1 MDKPKDNKKDNGEK
15 RSSHRRGSSFPRS
28 KPEFD
33 QKILNI
39 RRVTRV
45 VAGGRRF
52 SFSVALVA
60 GDKKGSVGLG
70 LGKAGDTALA
80 INKAVRNAKKNI
92 VKLNLTK
99 TMSIPH
105 ELSAKFS
112 SSKVMLIPNKGRGL
126 VAGSVIRDIVK
137 LSGMKDVTGKIISN
151 SKNKLNNAKAVIQA
165 LSTISSK
172 YTKPIP
178 YEIADAV
185 IAKNILP
192 EKDII
197 NNKKDRIVGR
207 GGRHGKTSGRGGKGQ
222 TARSGNKRRPELRDI
237 IKRLPKNRG
246 YQFKS
251 IQKSFIL
258 QGGQKALPGEKF
270 SEIRNR
276 LNIKGKKIK
285 LK

>member
-1 MDKPKDNKKDNGEK
+1 MENTKDNNNRGK
-15 RSSHRRGSSFPRS
+15 RVGGRRGSSFGRV

-80 INKAVRNAKKNI
+80 INKAVRNAKKNM
-92 VKLNLTK
+92 VRLNLTK

-112 SSKVMLIPNKGRGL
+112 SSRVVLIPNKGRGL

-151 SKNKLNNAKAVIQA
+151 SKNKLNNAKAVMKA
-165 LSTISSK
+165 LSVISSK
-172 YTKPIP
+172 YVKLAPSENAI
-178 YEIADAV
+178 EN
-185 IAKNILP
+185 K
-192 EKDII
+192 EK
-197 NNKKDRIVGR
+197 
-207 GGRHGKTSGRGGKGQ
+207 
-222 TARSGNKRRPELRDI
+222 L
-237 IKRLPKNRG
+237 
-246 YQFKS
+246 
-251 IQKSFIL
+251 
-258 QGGQKALPGEKF
+258 
-270 SEIRNR
+270 
-276 LNIKGKKIK
+276 
-285 LK
+285 

>member
-1 MDKPKDNKKDNGEK
+1 MEKEKAKENTGIREKKGGGRK
-15 RSSHRRGSSFPRS
+15 GSSSFGRA

-80 INKAVRNAKKNI
+80 INKAVRNAKKNMI
-92 VKLNLTK
+92 KLNLTK

-112 SSKVMLIPNKGRGL
+112 SSYVKILPNKGRGL

-137 LSGMKDVTGKIISN
+137 LSGIKDVTGKIISN
-151 SKNKLNNAKAVIQA
+151 SKNKLNNAKAVMHA
-165 LSTISSK
+165 LSAISSK
-172 YTKPIP
+172 YSKPI
-178 YEIADAV
+178 ESV
-185 IAKNILP
+185 IVENKEV
-192 EKDII
+192 EKE
-197 NNKKDRIVGR
+197 V
-207 GGRHGKTSGRGGKGQ
+207 
-222 TARSGNKRRPELRDI
+222 
-237 IKRLPKNRG
+237 
-246 YQFKS
+246 S
-251 IQKSFIL
+251 IS
-258 QGGQKALPGEKF
+258 
-270 SEIRNR
+270 
-276 LNIKGKKIK
+276 
-285 LK
+285 